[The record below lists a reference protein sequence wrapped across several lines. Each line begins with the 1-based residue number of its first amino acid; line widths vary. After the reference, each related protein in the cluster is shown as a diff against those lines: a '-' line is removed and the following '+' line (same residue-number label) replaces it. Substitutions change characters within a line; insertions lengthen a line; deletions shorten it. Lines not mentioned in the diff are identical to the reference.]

1 MHQSAAEVDHQAKN
15 LHREAGAEYNDAVS
29 SRTVAI
35 GKRNMYGAELE
46 SGRWTESAKNH
57 ILAVRPLE
65 ACEPQQSVSASK
77 T

>member
-1 MHQSAAEVDHQAKN
+1 MHQGAAEVHRQAKN

-29 SRTVAI
+29 SRKVAI
-35 GKRNMYGAELE
+35 GKINTYRAELE
-46 SGRWTESAKNH
+46 SGRWTESATNH